1 MDENSPVRSQLLVG
15 IGVLLAVALL
25 IGGIVGLVALK
36 AADVAGLNESDGTSS
51 QDSGPPLG
59 IGTNSRAPDP
69 TSAPTSAETSPDE
82 TSGSTG
88 STESSAPTTP
98 TETTKTRKPKPPK
111 QITLDASPDSA
122 GTYERV
128 NLTGTYRR
136 GEGTSLQVQRKEGG
150 SWVDF
155 PTDASVSGGT
165 FSTYIETGQT
175 GPNQF
180 RVVDPTGRASNVV
193 TVQIS

>member
-15 IGVLLAVALL
+15 VGVLLAVALL

-51 QDSGPPLG
+51 RDSGPPLG
-59 IGTNSRAPDP
+59 IGTNSRPPDP
-69 TSAPTSAETSPDE
+69 TSEPTPVSPTETSTSTE
-82 TSGSTG
+82 TSDT
-88 STESSAPTTP
+88 APTTP
-98 TETTKTRKPKPPK
+98 TETTKTRKPKPAK

-136 GEGTSLQVQRKEGG
+136 GEGSTLQVQRKEGG
-150 SWVDF
+150 AWVDF
-155 PTDASVSGGT
+155 PTDAYVSGGT

-175 GPNQF
+175 GQNRF
-180 RVVDPTGRASNVV
+180 RVIDPTGRTSNVV
-193 TVQIS
+193 SVMIS

>member
-15 IGVLLAVALL
+15 VGVLLAVALL

-51 QDSGPPLG
+51 GDSGPPLG
-59 IGTNSRAPDP
+59 IGTNSRPPDP
-69 TSAPTSAETSPDE
+69 TSEPTPVSPTGTSSPTETSD
-82 TSGSTG
+82 TT
-88 STESSAPTTP
+88 APTTP
-98 TETTKTRKPKPPK
+98 TQTTKTRKPKPAK

-136 GEGTSLQVQRKEGG
+136 GEGSTLQVQRKEGG
-150 SWVDF
+150 AWVDF
-155 PTDASVSGGT
+155 PTDATVSGGT

-175 GPNQF
+175 GRNQF
-180 RVVDPTGRASNVV
+180 RVIDPTGRTSNVV
-193 TVQIS
+193 SVMIS